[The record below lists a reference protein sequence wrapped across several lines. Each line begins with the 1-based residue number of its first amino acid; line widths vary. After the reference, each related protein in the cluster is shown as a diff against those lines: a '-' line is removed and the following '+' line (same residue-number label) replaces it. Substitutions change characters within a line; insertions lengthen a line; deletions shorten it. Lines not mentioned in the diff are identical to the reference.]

1 MVTRASSTGTNV
13 AKISQ
18 IKGVPPGCIEE
29 LGRLGIETVDD
40 LFRAGGNREGRL
52 KLAGLTSLSE
62 VQIVN
67 LVNAA
72 DLFSIKAITGEYAE
86 LLESI
91 GIDTL
96 ESLAY
101 RAPEPLQK
109 QLILANWKHNIVP
122 IAPDLKS
129 ISLWIT
135 RAKLLVRRIN
145 PRVR

>member
-1 MVTRASSTGTNV
+1 M

-18 IKGVPPGCIEE
+18 IKGVAPGCVEE

-40 LFRAGGNREGRL
+40 LFRAGGSREGRL
-52 KLAGLTSLSE
+52 KIVSLTSLSE
-62 VQIVN
+62 VQLVN

-72 DLFSIKAITGEYAE
+72 DLFSVKAIAGEFAE

-101 RAPEPLQK
+101 RAPEALQK
-109 QLILANWKHNIVP
+109 QLILANWKHNIFP

-135 RAKLLVRRIN
+135 KAELLVRRIN
-145 PRVR
+145 PRVRQ